1 MLLPKPQGKVK
12 GKGKAEHLYSA
23 LHGQDH
29 FKALRH
35 GSQFYLQ
42 QGKVNVDLYSAS

>member
-1 MLLPKPQGKVK
+1 MDRTEERDLLVSHYQTMVK

-23 LHGQDH
+23 LHGTNH

-35 GSQFYLQ
+35 GSHSF
-42 QGKVNVDLYSAS
+42 